1 MPQKP
6 KRIGPALS
14 DDLVPALLL
23 LPLLAVLPL
32 VAVSLTIALVLNV
45 PGHAQELVLT
55 VALLVDTALVL
66 GVPGTVAFRTWRKG
80 YRFLPVI
87 AGLAPLVL
95 PVLFC
100 SGALR

>member
-6 KRIGPALS
+6 TRVDPALS

-32 VAVSLTIALVLNV
+32 VALSLTIALVMNV

-55 VALLVDTALVL
+55 VALFVDTALVL
-66 GVPGTVAFRTWRKG
+66 GVPGAVAFRTWRKG
-80 YRFLPVI
+80 YRVLPVV
-87 AGLAPLVL
+87 AGLAPFVL
-95 PVLFC
+95 PLWFVL
-100 SGALR
+100 SRHH